1 MYAADH
7 DRLFGAAAPAAPV
20 RLENVDYEA
29 LMARGRVLRARQFAR
44 LFDQVVAGLKRLY
57 A

>member
-44 LFDQVVAGLKRLY
+44 LFDQAVAGLKRLY